1 MDIPGGF
8 GSTLIGGLISAILY
22 GIGILQTYTYYMHY
36 PDDALAIR
44 FLVACVWILDTLHFS
59 FMCHFLYYYLVT
71 NYENPTS
78 FLYTVWS
85 LQASVLVH
93 AIMITTVQCFFVHQI
108 YHLCRP
114 QVKWWVT
121 VPIMLFVLAATGLGM
136 ASGILELLDEESS
149 LVIQT
154 SFQIATPALSILIL
168 AEILIAMS
176 LCTLLYDGSSRST
189 FPRTKRLLNTLLIYA
204 VNRCLLTLL
213 GTIAELAVNV
223 NRESTWTTALD
234 FIGKGLY
241 SNSLLASLNA
251 RQYLRIQDSST
262 VSDPCISTVD
272 FAKRSKLQEYVES
285 SEDGTGRLRV
295 SEEAVIDITADP
307 SLDEMTAGGRE
318 AEV

>member
-1 MDIPGGF
+1 MTAPI
-8 GSTLIGGLISAILY
+8 TLL
-22 GIGILQTYTYYMHY
+22 
-36 PDDALAIR
+36 
-44 FLVACVWILDTLHFS
+44 
-59 FMCHFLYYYLVT
+59 
-71 NYENPTS
+71 
-78 FLYTVWS
+78 
-85 LQASVLVH
+85 
-93 AIMITTVQCFFVHQI
+93 
-108 YHLCRP
+108 
-114 QVKWWVT
+114 
-121 VPIMLFVLAATGLGM
+121 VLAATGLGM
-136 ASGILELLDEESS
+136 ASGILELLDSESS
-149 LVIQT
+149 LAIQT

-168 AEILIAMS
+168 AEILIAVS

-204 VNRCLLTLL
+204 VNRCLLILL

-223 NRESTWTTALD
+223 NRESTWTIALD

-241 SNSLLASLNA
+241 PNSLLASLNA

-307 SLDEMTAGGRE
+307 SLDKMTAGGRE
-318 AEV
+318 AEVMLI